1 MNKQKYAKIIL
12 CCAISTICVWYGL
25 GQSQPVLGA
34 QSKASTVGREN
45 PFAEIPRAIRP
56 VSPIAL
62 QSLQSGQEL
71 PVLFVR
77 TIMLKFLDAESL
89 KPIIE
94 SLSSKYGSVS
104 VDSKSNSLIICDT
117 KESLERIMK
126 AIPKDGVFEIK
137 EKLTTGIYRIVY
149 ADIKEVE
156 ETLKAFISKNG
167 IVAVSPRT
175 NNIIVTD
182 FESRVKLIDDFI
194 KEMDRVTPQVLVEV
208 RIYDISSTEGF
219 MLDVGW
225 NAGRNTPLTDIT
237 ETSTH
242 SGTVTKT
249 GATGPTTTTTR
260 TVTDTI
266 DTVVPT
272 NTGTVDKTVTTTTS
286 GTAGITNDT
295 TTDADQITKEKS
307 ETWMRDA
314 YRKSK
319 PFVGGSFNELGLGI
333 GTLRFGLLNDAVD
346 IDVTLNVLHQQG
358 YAKLLANPRILVIDN
373 ETAIFKITRQIPY
386 KELTET
392 SMGGSLTSTKFK
404 DVGVELEVT
413 PHITRDGM
421 LTLHIKPQFGIH
433 VSGGTLNE
441 PPVVDTRE
449 ADTKALVR
457 DGQTIVLG
465 GLRQSTITRDTW
477 KVPILGDMPLV
488 GGLFQSETELV
499 KETELLIFITP
510 RIFVQPTLSPRE
522 VTLFEKTEVPTP
534 KELTSRL
541 KPASEKLES
550 PMPSLEKVRDA
561 KKQLLLENIKALQ

>member
-12 CCAISTICVWYGL
+12 CCAISAICVWYGL
-25 GQSQPVLGA
+25 AQSQPVLGA
-34 QSKASTVGREN
+34 QSKALSVGRGREN
-45 PFAEIPRAIRP
+45 PFAEIPRTIRP

-71 PVLFVR
+71 QELPVLFVQ
-77 TIMLKFLDAESL
+77 TIMLKVLDAESL
-89 KPIIE
+89 RPIIE
-94 SLSSKYGSVS
+94 SLSSEYGRVS

-126 AIPKDGVFEIK
+126 AIPKDGVFEIT

-219 MLDVGW
+219 ALDVGW
-225 NAGRNTPLTDIT
+225 NAGRNTPEISIDRSKSRTRTDESDSGTDTYETTIT
-237 ETSTH
+237 ESDDPEATAALITKK
-242 SGTVTKT
+242 VTTIKP
-249 GATGPTTTTTR
+249 PTTGWIIEE
-260 TVTDTI
+260 TDTTI
-266 DTVVPT
+266 
-272 NTGTVDKTVTTTTS
+272 
-286 GTAGITNDT
+286 
-295 TTDADQITKEKS
+295 KEY
-307 ETWMRDA
+307 ETR
-314 YRKSK
+314 RRK
-319 PFVGGSFNELGLGI
+319 PFIEGSFDQLDLGI

-386 KELTET
+386 TELTET
-392 SMGGSLTSTKFK
+392 SMGGNLTSTKFK

-441 PPVVDTRE
+441 PPVIDTRE

-477 KVPILGDMPLV
+477 KVPILGDVPLV

-510 RIFVQPTLSPRE
+510 RILVQPTLSPRE

-541 KPASEKLES
+541 QPASEKLES

-561 KKQLLLENIKALQ
+561 KKQLLLEDIKALQ